1 MKQIQLAV
9 GAPPVATTFTITEL
23 TLAQVIALQAAASVL
38 QRLGASPQDVR
49 SLTPDELRA
58 LADALAAVLGVTPQ
72 AVLSWPLAQTLSVA
86 VIAGQAFLEVNGPY
100 LQQQIV
106 PAIERLTAFAT
117 SLAAALQPRAPAP
130 Q

>member
-9 GAPPVATTFTITEL
+9 GTQPVATTFTITAL

-49 SLTPDELRA
+49 SLTADELRA
-58 LADALAAVLGVTPQ
+58 LAEALAAVLGVTPQ

-106 PAIERLTAFAT
+106 PAIERLTTFAT
-117 SLAAALQPRAPAP
+117 SLAAALQPRAPLP